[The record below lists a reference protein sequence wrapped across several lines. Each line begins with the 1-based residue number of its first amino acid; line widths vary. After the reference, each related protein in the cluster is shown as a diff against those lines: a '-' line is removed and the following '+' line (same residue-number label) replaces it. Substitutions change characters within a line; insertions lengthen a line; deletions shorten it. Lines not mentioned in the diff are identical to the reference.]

1 MEHVLPISSFA
12 VLNANA
18 IVPKITIR
26 TVMGSVKA
34 HINHVMDN
42 VQVVKSIAHTI
53 MMITIMIMKLMNMFM
68 KKLHWNIVL
77 MSVITGIAMMPVL
90 EHINNVMEIV
100 QLRE

>member
-1 MEHVLPISSFA
+1 MEHVLPISSFV

-18 IVPKITIR
+18 IVQKITIR

-42 VQVVKSIAHTI
+42 VQVVKLIARTMLI
-53 MMITIMIMKLMNMFM
+53 IITIMKLMNMFM
-68 KKLHWNIVL
+68 KKLHWNIVM